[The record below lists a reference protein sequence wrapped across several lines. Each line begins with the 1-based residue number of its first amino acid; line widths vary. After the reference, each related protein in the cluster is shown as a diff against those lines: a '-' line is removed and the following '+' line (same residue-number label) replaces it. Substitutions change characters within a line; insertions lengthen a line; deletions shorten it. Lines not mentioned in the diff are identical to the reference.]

1 VRILLVDGMSLVYRA
16 FFAFQ
21 ERPLRNADGFNTSVL
36 FGFIS
41 TLLEVM
47 GELRPTH
54 VGIAWDSPEPT
65 FREAELSTYK
75 AHREPPPEDLVA
87 SLPPLRAILEALHL
101 YQAEV
106 PGYEADDLIAAWT
119 RQALTYPETEA
130 IWLLS
135 TDKDLAQLVNAR
147 VTLYR
152 PARGK
157 APAEKLTTDGVKDK
171 FGVEPAQIPDYLAL
185 VGDASDNLPGVKGIG
200 EKTAREL
207 LARYGSLENLLQHL
221 PVLPKGVAQR
231 LSEGREM
238 AEATY
243 ALAYLGER
251 EVPGAPFVPHLFA
264 VSSPAWEKLQPLL
277 DKYALRQ
284 IARRLRELWP
294 ESAPPP
300 APTSKPYV
308 HYDYQLIESPE
319 ALRAF
324 LEAHA
329 EAPAF
334 ALDVETTSTYPIQAE
349 LVGLALSLAAGKAVY
364 IPITSETWLGYREVL
379 RPWAESAVL
388 KVAHNLKYDFVVL
401 ANHGL
406 SLKGPFFDTL
416 LADYLLDPERPH
428 SLSAVAERFL
438 GMSKRLT
445 YDGLFEGLRTKDIR
459 QVPVERLLPYACQ
472 DADLALRLYQP
483 LTEALRGENLW
494 PLYESMELPVMQ
506 VLAGMELR
514 GIYVD
519 RGVLE
524 ALGQEWDRELETL
537 TQKAHELAG
546 HAFNLNSP
554 QQVAQVLFSEL
565 GLPVQRKTPKGQPAT
580 DEETLAALAQQHP
593 LPEVLL
599 TYREIHKLRTTYI
612 NGLIESIYPRTG
624 RVHTIFQQGVVATG
638 RLSSQAPNLQNIPI
652 HTDRGKRLRKAFST
666 EKPGYVLLSAD
677 YSQIELRIAAALS
690 GDPQLIQD
698 FLGGRDIHK
707 ATAERLF
714 STSDITPEM
723 RRVAKTVNFGIIY
736 GITAHGLAERLGG
749 ISRTEA
755 QQLID
760 QYFARYPGVK
770 AYIEAQIARVRER
783 GYAETLLGRRRYI
796 PNIHSGNKTL
806 RAEAERLAI
815 NTPIQ
820 GTAADLIKL
829 AMIRLQA
836 AGLPSE
842 ARLLLQI
849 HDELLWEMPAS
860 LIPEVAPAIARIMCE
875 ALTLPHQVPI
885 EVDLKVGPNW
895 LEMAPFSPILQER

>member
-1 VRILLVDGMSLVYRA
+1 MRILLVDGMSVVYRA

-36 FGFIS
+36 FGFMS
-41 TLLEVM
+41 TVLEVM

-54 VGIAWDSPEPT
+54 AGIAWDSPEPT

-87 SLPPLRAILEALHL
+87 SLPPLRAILEAFPL
-101 YQAEV
+101 YQAEA

-130 IWLLS
+130 VWILS
-135 TDKDLAQLVNAR
+135 TDKDLAQLVDAR

-157 APAEKLTTDGVKDK
+157 APAEKLTPDGVKNK
-171 FGVEPAQIPDYLAL
+171 FGVEPTQIPDYLSL

-207 LARYGSLENLLQHL
+207 LAQYGSLGNLLRHL

-231 LSEGREM
+231 LSEGRAL

-243 ALAYLGER
+243 ALAYLGDR
-251 EVPGAPFVPHLFA
+251 EVPGAPFVPHLFS
-264 VSSPAWEKLQPLL
+264 VRPPIWEKLQPLL
-277 DKYALRQ
+277 EKYTLRQ

-294 ESAPPP
+294 ET
-300 APTSKPYV
+300 APTPSPSSNS
-308 HYDYQLIESPE
+308 HAQNDYQLIESPE
-319 ALRAF
+319 ALQAF
-324 LEAHA
+324 LEVHAH
-329 EAPAF
+329 APAF
-334 ALDVETTSTYPIQAE
+334 ALDVETTSTHPIQAE
-349 LVGLALSLAAGKAVY
+349 LVGLALSPAPGKAVY
-364 IPITSETWLGYREVL
+364 ISLSPESWPTFREVL

-406 SLKGPFFDTL
+406 TLWGPFFDTL

-428 SLSAVAERFL
+428 NLSAVAERFL
-438 GMSKRLT
+438 NMSKRLT

-459 QVPVERLLPYACQ
+459 QVPLERLLPYACQ
-472 DADLALRLYQP
+472 DADLALRLYLP
-483 LTEALRGENLW
+483 LSQALQKENLW
-494 PLYESMELPVMQ
+494 MLYESMELPLMQ
-506 VLAGMELR
+506 VLAEMELT

-524 ALGQEWDRELETL
+524 ALGREWDQELETL
-537 TQKAHELAG
+537 TQKVHELAG

-565 GLPVQRKTPKGQPAT
+565 GLPIQRKTPKGQPAT

-593 LPEVLL
+593 LPAVLL

-612 NGLIESIYPRTG
+612 NGLIESIHSRTG
-624 RVHTIFQQGVVATG
+624 RVHTIFQQAVAATG
-638 RLSSQAPNLQNIPI
+638 RLSSQSPNLQNIPV
-652 HTDRGKRLRKAFST
+652 HTDRGRRLRKAFST
-666 EKPGYVLLSAD
+666 EKPGYALLSAD

-690 GDPQLIQD
+690 GDPQIIQD
-698 FLGGRDIHK
+698 FLEGRDIHK

-714 STSDITPEM
+714 GTPDVTPDM
-723 RRVAKTVNFGIIY
+723 RRIAKTVNFGIIY

-749 ISRTEA
+749 ISRAEA

-760 QYFARYPGVK
+760 QYFARYPGIR
-770 AYIEAQIARVRER
+770 AYIEAQIARVREM
-783 GYAETLLGRRRYI
+783 GYAQTLLGRRRYI
-796 PNIHSGNKTL
+796 PNIQSGNKTL

-829 AMIRLQA
+829 AMIRLRA
-836 AGLPSE
+836 AGLPPE

-849 HDELLWEMPAS
+849 HDELLWEAPVS
-860 LIPEVAPAIARIMCE
+860 LIPEVAPTIGRIMCE

-895 LEMAPFSPILQER
+895 LEMVPLPSVLQEQ